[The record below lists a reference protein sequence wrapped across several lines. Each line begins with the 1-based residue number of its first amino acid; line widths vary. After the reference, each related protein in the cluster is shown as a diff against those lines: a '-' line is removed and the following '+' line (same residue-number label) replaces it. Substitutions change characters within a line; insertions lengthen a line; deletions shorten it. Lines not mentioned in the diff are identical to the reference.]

1 MNTYINRINQPS
13 PQSKALLLLLS
24 LAASPVMA
32 DDTRTDS
39 EQTFDNCVLRQ
50 IHMDVE
56 QDSLEKIK
64 AQCEQE
70 KTAGRAKT
78 TTRHELEKE
87 TAENPFVITPYRQN
101 YLLPITHMTVSYTH
115 LTLPTT

>member
-24 LAASPVMA
+24 LAAVQQLWLMIPGI
-32 DDTRTDS
+32 TL

-56 QDSLEKIK
+56 QDSLEKLK
-64 AQCEQE
+64 LSV
-70 KTAGRAKT
+70 
-78 TTRHELEKE
+78 TRK
-87 TAENPFVITPYRQN
+87 NSGPC
-101 YLLPITHMTVSYTH
+101 
-115 LTLPTT
+115 